1 MARRGWGWCAGV
13 MLAVAGPASGLEF
26 DPEHGRGARG
36 TVTVVGSASTWLIP
50 DRIAIELSVEARAL
64 TPLAAYDD
72 LADRVERVHGA
83 LADAGVALD
92 SEVTTAGLRLW
103 SHTQQGGE
111 RVHVGV
117 NRVMV
122 ERDLPADDPHAAT
135 RFIRSV
141 LGAGATGFAGLSFGI
156 DPKVRADAEKRLLER
171 AVRDARGMAE
181 IVASAEGRWVGRAL
195 RIAMVGPVHHSAPGA
210 AALDFARASAQE
222 SASIPVIPGDG
233 IRLEASVEVVFA
245 LE

>member
-1 MARRGWGWCAGV
+1 MVRRWRWWWAGV
-13 MLAVAGPASGLEF
+13 MLAVAGPVSALDFE
-26 DPEHGRGARG
+26 PEHGPGARG
-36 TVTVVGSASTWLIP
+36 SVTVVGSASTWLLP

-72 LADRVERVHGA
+72 LAERVDGVHRA

-92 SEVTTAGLRLW
+92 SEVTTTGLRLW
-103 SHTQQGGE
+103 SQTRGDE

-156 DPKVRADAEKRLLER
+156 DPKVRADAEHRLLEH
-171 AVRDARGMAE
+171 AVLDARHMAE

-195 RIAMVGPVHHSAPGA
+195 RITMVGPVHPSAPGRE
-210 AALDFARASAQE
+210 ALDFARASAQE

-245 LE
+245 LQ